1 MNESLLKMINL
12 SAEIKPPDK
21 EAADRDMSS
30 MNLMYRFSFA

>member
-21 EAADRDMSS
+21 EAADHYMSS
-30 MNLMYRFSFA
+30 MNLMYRFSLA

>member
-1 MNESLLKMINL
+1 MNESLLKVINL

-21 EAADRDMSS
+21 EAADRYMSS